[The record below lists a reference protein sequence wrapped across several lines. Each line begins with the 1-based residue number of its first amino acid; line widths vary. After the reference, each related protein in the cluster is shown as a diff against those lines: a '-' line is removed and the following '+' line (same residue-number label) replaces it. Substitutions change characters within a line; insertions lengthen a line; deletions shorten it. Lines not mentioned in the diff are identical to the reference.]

1 MTFVHLAVKSQVHH
15 LWPADL
21 APWSDQG
28 RAEGPRQKP
37 VANQVRADLLAL
49 LDGDAAAVCAAACY
63 KFVRQESSVDETV
76 TEKMCGDED
85 EGGPGGSESFAA
97 GGM

>member
-1 MTFVHLAVKSQVHH
+1 M
-15 LWPADL
+15 
-21 APWSDQG
+21 
-28 RAEGPRQKP
+28 
-37 VANQVRADLLAL
+37 RADLLAL

-97 GGM
+97 GGMWRGASPVLINIAFVEVHCAFVE

>member
-1 MTFVHLAVKSQVHH
+1 M
-15 LWPADL
+15 
-21 APWSDQG
+21 
-28 RAEGPRQKP
+28 
-37 VANQVRADLLAL
+37 RADLLAL

-85 EGGPGGSESFAA
+85 EGGPGA
-97 GGM
+97 